1 MKKYL
6 FLYKENNTDDRD
18 AIKYIDVSR
27 IDKLECGHY
36 FPSIDVKG
44 ACFSQSLELNEID
57 FNNITSILNKDEFAK
72 LDEYNKNINSLGYG
86 LDTQPQK
93 QEQAHIFYKDI
104 ENIIDKLKSDENLAL
119 FEKLKEEEKEII
131 YQQYDITPEETQKI
145 FDNYDLD
152 YQDRAVID
160 AVYQDYY
167 DLGECSLDWC
177 IDEKIPEFIQD
188 CIDFEKLGEK
198 IADDGDYY
206 ILEDGRVVALN
217 CWNAI

>member
-36 FPSIDVKG
+36 FPSINVIG
-44 ACFSQSLELNEID
+44 ACFSQSLKLNEID
-57 FNNITSILNKDEFAK
+57 FNNITSILDKDEFAK
-72 LDEYNKNINSLGYG
+72 LDEYNKNIKSLGYG

-104 ENIIDKLKSDENLAL
+104 ENIIEKIKSVENLYL
-119 FEKLKEEEKEII
+119 FEQVKEEEKELIC
-131 YQQYDITPEETQKI
+131 QWYDITQEECQKI
-145 FDNYDLD
+145 FDYYSLD
-152 YQDRAVID
+152 YKDRAVIG
-160 AVYQDYY
+160 AVYQDFY
-167 DLGECSLDWC
+167 DLGECSLGWC
-177 IDEKIPEFIQD
+177 SDENIPEFIQD
-188 CIDFEKLGEK
+188 CIDLEKLGEK
-198 IADDGDYY
+198 ITNNGDYY

-217 CWNAI
+217 Y